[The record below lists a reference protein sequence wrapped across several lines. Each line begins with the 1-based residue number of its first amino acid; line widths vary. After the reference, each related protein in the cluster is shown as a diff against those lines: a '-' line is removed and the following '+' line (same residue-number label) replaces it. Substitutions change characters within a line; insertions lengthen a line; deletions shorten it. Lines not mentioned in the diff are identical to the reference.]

1 MKYLNFKLL
10 TFILTALLAFDVGW
24 AGTVTFDLSTAATTN
39 GTKITSLAQDGVT
52 LTFVKGSGN
61 DAAWY
66 SGTVRIYQGGTLEVN
81 SPNHKITGIVFIGGN
96 VASDTNKGGLGKF
109 TASSGTYTVTKTTAP
124 NEASWSGSINYVEFS
139 VPSTSS
145 AQVWLAQIV
154 VTTEDGGDSGKTDV
168 ELEFSSSTAT
178 ATLGQ
183 SFTAPTL
190 SVDPAA
196 ASSAVAYSSSNTS
209 VATVASDGTVTPV
222 AAGTTTITASISNNA
237 TYNDASASYTLTVEA
252 GSQPG
257 GGKLYVK
264 VTDESQMEVGKKYIL
279 VYNNLAMGAL
289 TNSGGGYGAEVQ
301 VIVNSDGSVNIDNTD
316 ALELILGK
324 NSADHYTFNTQDG
337 YYLTAVQGDGKLL
350 TNTTSD
356 ADGWNLTA
364 ADGGY
369 GVTSQVSSNG
379 RGIIHRNG
387 YNWTIIKCNS

>member
-196 ASSAVAYSSSNTS
+196 AG
-209 VATVASDGTVTPV
+209 D
-222 AAGTTTITASISNNA
+222 AAGQSRRT
-237 TYNDASASYTLTVEA
+237 
-252 GSQPG
+252 
-257 GGKLYVK
+257 
-264 VTDESQMEVGKKYIL
+264 
-279 VYNNLAMGAL
+279 
-289 TNSGGGYGAEVQ
+289 
-301 VIVNSDGSVNIDNTD
+301 
-316 ALELILGK
+316 
-324 NSADHYTFNTQDG
+324 
-337 YYLTAVQGDGKLL
+337 
-350 TNTTSD
+350 
-356 ADGWNLTA
+356 
-364 ADGGY
+364 
-369 GVTSQVSSNG
+369 
-379 RGIIHRNG
+379 
-387 YNWTIIKCNS
+387 